1 MSKLGKRQLWMK
13 NIFMI
18 LLMSIY
24 IFAGTMNQKMIISA
38 SKNAFEAQDVFK
50 AVELFFDEQK
60 QILQKYTL
68 HTKIEKLDDYF
79 LVTVSPIKSI
89 SLQHELY
96 SQLQTKFSDIFI
108 IDNINMQEIVKKSIK
123 IDSPKQENIRGVSK
137 NETIV
142 KKSVKSSKDEK
153 TSFLQNIDNEWF
165 ALLALAMAGFMLIVR
180 SNNQIGKIK
189 KLQMKLEEVQEKNDK
204 QLFKKEGK
212 GKYVKN

>member
-1 MSKLGKRQLWMK
+1 MAK

-38 SKNAFEAQDVFK
+38 SKNTFEAQSVFK
-50 AVELFFDEQK
+50 SVELFFDEQK

-68 HTKIEKLDDYF
+68 QTKIEKLDDYF

-96 SQLQTKFSDIFI
+96 RQLQTKFSDIFI

-142 KKSVKSSKDEK
+142 KKSIKSSKDEK
-153 TSFLQNIDNEWF
+153 ISFLQNINNEWF
-165 ALLALAMAGFMLIVR
+165 ALLALAMAGFMLIAR

>member
-1 MSKLGKRQLWMK
+1 MAK

-38 SKNAFEAQDVFK
+38 SKNAFEAQSVFK
-50 AVELFFDEQK
+50 SVELFFDEQK

-79 LVTVSPIKSI
+79 LVTVSPITSI
-89 SLQHELY
+89 SLRHELY
-96 SQLQTKFSDIFI
+96 SQLQTKFSGIFI
-108 IDNINMQEIVKKSIK
+108 IDNINMQEVVQNSIKQEDISSRSKNEKIVKKSIK
-123 IDSPKQENIRGVSK
+123 R
-137 NETIV
+137 
-142 KKSVKSSKDEK
+142 SKDVK
-153 TSFLQNIDNEWF
+153 TSFLRNIDNEWF

-189 KLQMKLEEVQEKNDK
+189 KLQMELEAVQEKNDK
-204 QLFKKEGK
+204 QLFKKEEK

>member
-1 MSKLGKRQLWMK
+1 MVK

-18 LLMSIY
+18 ILMSIY
-24 IFAGTMNQKMIISA
+24 VFAGMMNQKMIISA
-38 SKNAFEAQDVFK
+38 NKNAFEAEGVFK
-50 AVELFFDEQK
+50 AVELFFDNQK

-89 SLQHELY
+89 SLHHELY
-96 SQLQTKFSDIFI
+96 SQLQTKFSDIFT
-108 IDNINMQEIVKKSIK
+108 IDNINMQEVVQKTIKINNPKQENIRSVSENKKIVKKSIK
-123 IDSPKQENIRGVSK
+123 II
-137 NETIV
+137 
-142 KKSVKSSKDEK
+142 KDEK
-153 TSFLQNIDNEWF
+153 ISFLQNIDNEWF
-165 ALLALAMAGFMLIVR
+165 ALLALAIAGFMLIVR

-204 QLFKKEGK
+204 ELFKKEEE